1 VETLRFIFP
10 YLRPHWRGYVV
21 GLLLVPFSV
30 AAGLAT
36 PYLTGEA
43 VAIFQ
48 DPSRHGQGLTAIILW
63 ILGLSI
69 AGGLGLFA
77 VRYLIIGASRKMELD
92 LRNHLFRHLQ
102 SLDQLYFKNARTGDI
117 MARATSD
124 VESVRT
130 VAGPVIMYTARTVI
144 LLAAALPLM
153 ISVSWK
159 LTVCIMVPLSLLTVA
174 VRKVGP
180 RVHDAVLKT
189 QETLSELSSTGQ
201 ENFAGVRVVKS
212 YAQEKPEI
220 QTFNAIAQKYLARNL
235 DVARVQSWM
244 YPIIGGVGDLASI
257 SLLFVGG
264 LLIIWGQ
271 LGFSD
276 FIKFGGYQ
284 TNLLWP
290 MISIG
295 WVANQF
301 HRGSASVQRL
311 QAIFAVESRVK
322 EPVQPQVPD
331 SGAIEGSISIRNLS
345 FGYGST
351 AVLSDVSI
359 EVPRGKTVAVVGRTG
374 SGKST
379 LVSLIPRIY
388 PTPDGT
394 VFVDGIDV
402 NRLPLAL
409 LRRAIGFV
417 PQESFLFSRTVTE
430 NIAFGVEDAE
440 PEDVYAVS
448 EATRF
453 AKDIDQLPRGYEE
466 LVGERGVT
474 LSGGQKQRA
483 AISRALLVK
492 LRILILDDALSAV
505 DTQTEEE
512 IFENLK
518 RVTEGLTTFIVSH
531 RISSIRHASRIY
543 VLDAGRVVEEGTHD
557 ELLGRQ
563 GLYADI
569 YRLQLLSDELER
581 L

>member
-1 VETLRFIFP
+1 METLRFIFP

-43 VAIFQ
+43 VAILQ
-48 DPSRHGQGLTAIILW
+48 DPSRHGRSLTAIILW

-102 SLDQLYFKNARTGDI
+102 GLDQLYFKNARTGDI

-130 VAGPVIMYTARTVI
+130 VAGPVIMYTARTMI

-159 LTVCIMVPLSLLTVA
+159 LTVCIMLPLSLLTVA

-212 YAQEKPEI
+212 YAQEEPEI
-220 QTFNAIAQKYLARNL
+220 RAFTDIAQKYLARNL

-244 YPIIGGVGDLASI
+244 YPIIGGVGDLASV

-271 LGFSD
+271 LEFSD
-276 FIKFGGYQ
+276 FIKFGGYK

-295 WVANQF
+295 WVAW
-301 HRGSASVQRL
+301 
-311 QAIFAVESRVK
+311 
-322 EPVQPQVPD
+322 
-331 SGAIEGSISIRNLS
+331 
-345 FGYGST
+345 
-351 AVLSDVSI
+351 VS
-359 EVPRGKTVAVVGRTG
+359 
-374 SGKST
+374 
-379 LVSLIPRIY
+379 PRIA
-388 PTPDGT
+388 P
-394 VFVDGIDV
+394 
-402 NRLPLAL
+402 
-409 LRRAIGFV
+409 RAC
-417 PQESFLFSRTVTE
+417 
-430 NIAFGVEDAE
+430 
-440 PEDVYAVS
+440 
-448 EATRF
+448 
-453 AKDIDQLPRGYEE
+453 
-466 LVGERGVT
+466 
-474 LSGGQKQRA
+474 A
-483 AISRALLVK
+483 A
-492 LRILILDDALSAV
+492 
-505 DTQTEEE
+505 
-512 IFENLK
+512 
-518 RVTEGLTTFIVSH
+518 
-531 RISSIRHASRIY
+531 
-543 VLDAGRVVEEGTHD
+543 
-557 ELLGRQ
+557 
-563 GLYADI
+563 
-569 YRLQLLSDELER
+569 
-581 L
+581 